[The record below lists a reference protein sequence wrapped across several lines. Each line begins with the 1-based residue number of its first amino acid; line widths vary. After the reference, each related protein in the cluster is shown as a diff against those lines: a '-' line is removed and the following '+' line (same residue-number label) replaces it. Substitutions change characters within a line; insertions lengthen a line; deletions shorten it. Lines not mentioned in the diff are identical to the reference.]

1 MNASLFVSPAMVVI
15 FAMAAASLPV
25 EVTASSADVP
35 QWRGPNRDG
44 IFPGSGLLQQWPA
57 TGPKLAWKAE
67 KLGKGMAG
75 VSIAGG
81 KIFTMA
87 GRRDGQYLVALDV
100 NSQKELWA
108 AKVSAKGGEPRC
120 TPTIDNDL
128 AFVVSSHGD
137 LAAVRVADGS
147 VVWKKNYSTDFG
159 GAPTPT
165 WQFSE
170 SPLVDGANLIVIP
183 GSADALMA
191 ALDKKT
197 GAVLWQCAQDLS
209 GKGHGGAGYTGAM
222 VSEAAGIRQY
232 VTLVGKG
239 AIGVEAKSG
248 KLLWH
253 YNRVANGTAV
263 IPTPLVWDDYV
274 FVSSGYGTGAALLR
288 IVPSQEPAAAEAA
301 PKVDAERVAALS
313 RKLAG
318 LNTEISKRR
327 DARAKFERGTED
339 YEAADRQV
347 QALKPDLERA
357 ESELRTAR
365 GERGGSAPAALPGSP
380 VMVKEMYWLNAGVF
394 QNHHGGMLRI
404 GDYIYAG
411 KGHNN
416 GFPICLEWKT
426 GKVVWEKG
434 RGPGKESA
442 AVIAADGH
450 LYFRYQDGTMAL
462 IEASPKGYVEKG
474 AFKLASV
481 NGPSWPHPAIHDGKL
496 YLRDQDVLLCY
507 ELK

>member
-1 MNASLFVSPAMVVI
+1 VDTAGSVDARAGSLSRRRFGIPPFRESIACCAASNPQNAWNEIQPAELSRDAGFQDKPTVYDMNASPLFTALLLGLTSY
-15 FAMAAASLPV
+15 FANASTV
-25 EVTASSADVP
+25 DVP

-44 IFPGSGLLQQWPA
+44 IFPDTGLLQQWPA
-57 TGPKLAWKAE
+57 DGPKLAWKAD

-81 KIFTMA
+81 KIFTTA
-87 GRRDGQYLVALDV
+87 GRKDGQYLVALDLTTQAEV
-100 NSQKELWA
+100 WA
-108 AKVSAKGGEPRC
+108 ARISNKGGEPRC
-120 TPTIDNDL
+120 TPTVDGEL
-128 AFVVSSHGD
+128 AFVVTANGD
-137 LAAVRVADGS
+137 LAAVQVATGAIA
-147 VVWKKNYSTDFG
+147 WKKNYAVDFD
-159 GAPTPT
+159 GAKTPT

-170 SPLVDGANLIVIP
+170 SPLVDGANLIVVP
-183 GSADALMA
+183 GSPGAIMA

-197 GAVLWQCAQDLS
+197 GAVVWKCAHDLS
-209 GKGHGGAGYTGAM
+209 GKGHDGAGYTGAV
-222 VSEAAGIRQY
+222 VSQAAGIRQY

-239 AIGVEAKSG
+239 AIGVDARSG

-288 IVPSQEPAAAEAA
+288 ITP
-301 PKVDAERVAALS
+301 
-313 RKLAG
+313 
-318 LNTEISKRR
+318 
-327 DARAKFERGTED
+327 
-339 YEAADRQV
+339 
-347 QALKPDLERA
+347 
-357 ESELRTAR
+357 ESELRTAK
-365 GERGGSAPAALPGSP
+365 GEPSGSTKKIAGSP
-380 VMVKEMYWLNAGVF
+380 VAVNEVYWLNAGVF
-394 QNHHGGMLRI
+394 QNHHGGMLRL

-426 GKVVWEKG
+426 GKVVWEKE

-450 LYFRYQDGTMAL
+450 LYFRYQDGILAL
-462 IEASPKGYVEKG
+462 IEATPKGYVEKG

-481 NGPSWPHPAIHDGKL
+481 NGPSWPHPAIHDGRI